1 MRTNRIG
8 LIAICV
14 ATFMLLLD
22 MLIVQVALPS
32 VRRDLGG
39 DFSGLQWTVDAYA
52 LALSSLV
59 LPFGVVAD
67 RFGRRRVFVAGLIG
81 FGAASAA
88 CAGAPTLTALDV
100 FRAVQ
105 GVAGAALF
113 ATVLALIGQEFP
125 GAARGRAI
133 AAWGA
138 TTGAA
143 VASGPIAGGLLTEY
157 WNWRAIFLVNVPIG
171 VVGVLLAMRSL
182 GPGRD
187 GSARRLDVVGSATL
201 AFGLFS
207 LVGGLLR
214 GSAADWH
221 GSFGPSAVA
230 LGIVALAVFAAL
242 QRRKAAMVDLALFR
256 RPQFVGVSLS
266 LLAMATGMFAATLY
280 IVLYLQQTRGYSPV
294 ACGLLLMPFS
304 VLAFV
309 VPMVA
314 PRLGVPVMSG
324 RTIAVGL
331 SLIAVGLGLMTTTSA
346 DHVTAGFFAGL
357 ISAGAGVGL
366 ANPSV
371 GALGL
376 AVVPPTRAGLAA
388 GLSNTFRL
396 AGVAL
401 GVAVLGVA
409 YRSGTHPPIERFH
422 VVAIVGAV
430 IALAGAVAG
439 GVLVGHRPLA
449 RPAPATPAGYAAEAA

>member
-22 MLIVQVALPS
+22 IMIVQVALPS

-39 DFSGLQWTVDAYA
+39 DLSGLQWTVDAYA

-59 LPFGVVAD
+59 LPFGVLAD
-67 RFGRRRVFVAGLIG
+67 RFGRRRIFIAGLIG
-81 FGAASAA
+81 FSVASAA
-88 CAGAPTLTALDV
+88 CAAAPTLTALDV
-100 FRAVQ
+100 FRALQ
-105 GVAGAALF
+105 GIAGAAMF

-157 WNWRAIFLVNVPIG
+157 VNWRAIFLVNVPIG
-171 VVGVLLAMRSL
+171 VAGVVLGMRSL

-187 GSARRLDVVGSATL
+187 GSARRLDVLGSATL

-214 GSAADWH
+214 GSAANWQ
-221 GSFGPSAVA
+221 GAFGPAAVTV
-230 LGIVALAVFAAL
+230 GVVALAVFAAL
-242 QRRKAAMVDLALFR
+242 QRRKTAMVDLALFR

-266 LLAMATGMFAATLY
+266 LLAMASGMFAATLY
-280 IVLYLQQTRGYSPV
+280 ITLYLQQTRGYSPV
-294 ACGLLLMPFS
+294 VCGLLFMPFS
-304 VLAFV
+304 IFAFA
-309 VPMVA
+309 VPMLA
-314 PRLGVPVMSG
+314 PRFGVPVMSG
-324 RTIAVGL
+324 RTISIGL
-331 SLIAVGLGLMTTTSA
+331 ALIAAGLALMTMTTA
-346 DHVTAGFFAGL
+346 DHLTAAFFAGL
-357 ISAGAGVGL
+357 VSAGVGVGL

-409 YRSGTHPPIERFH
+409 YRSGTHTSLEHFH
-422 VVAIVGAV
+422 AVLVVGVV
-430 IALAGAVAG
+430 ITLAGAVAG

-449 RPAPATPAGYAAEAA
+449 RTAAAAPPTYAAETA